1 MSTRTELGIGA
12 DVLAGT
18 CAIAIGI
25 GLARFDFSIL
35 AKQMATAGWIDT
47 ASIGDLS
54 GGNLIGYLIGC
65 FHQSRL
71 RRHQHVLGVIALAL
85 VLTVVSMLAEGFW
98 SSTGSQAVWRFV
110 GGWAA
115 AQLMTGV
122 PSLALRRVP
131 ARQLRLST
139 AIVMGGAGLGG
150 LLGALAVGL
159 FAPSSPRLAWILLA
173 GLSLLLSLPIV
184 ALLLRNRR
192 HPPVSPAGPKGQP
205 GLSPGQTHRAVW
217 PAGLILLA
225 AAYAV
230 AAMGSVPSV
239 FYEPL
244 LLSQRFG
251 AGPVAD
257 SHGLAIFGA
266 GAMGGSLLVVC
277 LPRAWA
283 TRHCLVGVA
292 LAGVAAATLFAWGES
307 QELVVLGS
315 FLLGCWTWMIVSL
328 THLRIHD
335 FVPSQAHRRC
345 WATCTLLYG
354 LGLMLVSFAS
364 SGLASSNLQLVL
376 VICLGLIL
384 LHAVLELLQC
394 RAPALPDQGLPLRTA
409 GDP

>member
-1 MSTRTELGIGA
+1 MTTRTELGIGA

-18 CAIAIGI
+18 CVIAIGI

-71 RRHQHVLGVIALAL
+71 RRHQHVLAVMALAL
-85 VLTVVSMLAEGFW
+85 VMTVVSMLAEGFW
-98 SSTGSQAVWRFV
+98 SSAGSQAVWRFV

-115 AQLMTGV
+115 AQLMTGA

-150 LLGALAVGL
+150 LL
-159 FAPSSPRLAWILLA
+159 
-173 GLSLLLSLPIV
+173 
-184 ALLLRNRR
+184 
-192 HPPVSPAGPKGQP
+192 
-205 GLSPGQTHRAVW
+205 
-217 PAGLILLA
+217 
-225 AAYAV
+225 
-230 AAMGSVPSV
+230 
-239 FYEPL
+239 
-244 LLSQRFG
+244 
-251 AGPVAD
+251 
-257 SHGLAIFGA
+257 
-266 GAMGGSLLVVC
+266 VVC

-292 LAGVAAATLFAWGES
+292 LAGVAAAALFAWGES
-307 QELVVLGS
+307 QALVVLGS

-335 FVPSQAHRRC
+335 FVPSQAHRRS

-394 RAPALPDQGLPLRTA
+394 RAAALPDQGLPLRTA
-409 GDP
+409 GDR